1 VQTLGGPVL
10 FVLLWSTGFVGARLG
25 MPHAEP
31 MTFLALRFALTA
43 ALLGLAALLLRA
55 AWPPRPAD
63 WGHLA
68 VAGLLM
74 HGVYLGGVFVA
85 IRLGLEAGLSALI
98 VSLQPLLVA
107 ATARVFL
114 GERVPPRAC
123 SAWRW
128 GSPASS

>member
-1 VQTLGGPVL
+1 MSGLPLRLLPGL
-10 FVLLWSTGFVGARLG
+10 FVLLWSTGFIGARLG

-43 ALLGLAALLLRA
+43 ACLMAGALLWRA
-55 AWPPRPAD
+55 AWPSRPAE

-98 VSLQPLLVA
+98 VIPSVQVADSFVISLI
-107 ATARVFL
+107 
-114 GERVPPRAC
+114 C
-123 SAWRW
+123 
-128 GSPASS
+128 